1 MPTNPTSH
9 ANVSAG
15 ASGGSGNPW
24 QPPQRQPASQRAG
37 PVGQRP
43 NCNDFQ
49 PSVRPINTGWGGSC
63 SNNNSSRRVTS
74 APLQQPPVGP
84 NVPSR
89 RVFFPDPRPPRPNA
103 FARDQ
108 AREQQNLE
116 ARRAVA
122 VNTWQAF
129 MRDRIL
135 TLGYF
140 VAGDVWLR
148 SNTFQAGRFS
158 QQETE
163 EQEDYARWC
172 WDTILGFER

>member
-1 MPTNPTSH
+1 MKKDLFFLVLGLVIVTVASAPERAGPHQNRPSRFAPYPPMPTNPTSH

-49 PSVRPINTGWGGSC
+49 PSVRPINTGLGGSC

-116 ARRAVA
+116 ACRAVA
-122 VNTWQAF
+122 VNTW
-129 MRDRIL
+129 
-135 TLGYF
+135 
-140 VAGDVWLR
+140 
-148 SNTFQAGRFS
+148 
-158 QQETE
+158 
-163 EQEDYARWC
+163 
-172 WDTILGFER
+172 